1 MAKQTIASIQKRLK
15 KTLDEDR
22 YIHTLGVS
30 YTAASLAMRY
40 EYSVTDAQM
49 AGLLHDCA
57 KCIPKEKQIL
67 LCEKHHIN
75 ISDFEKR
82 NPFLLHAK
90 LGAFLAMRKY
100 GITNKEIISS
110 ILCHTTGKPNMT
122 LLEKIIYIADYIEP
136 QRVKQPHLAEL
147 RKLAF
152 VDVDLALFRILED
165 TLSYLQLVGGEID
178 VMTQKAYEYY
188 KEELN

>member
-1 MAKQTIASIQKRLK
+1 MAKHTIASIQKRLK

-30 YTAASLAMRY
+30 YTACALAMRY
-40 EYSVTDAQM
+40 EYSITDAQM

-57 KCIPKEKQIL
+57 KCIPKEKQVM

-90 LGAFLAMRKY
+90 LGAFFAMRKY
-100 GITNKEIISS
+100 GVTNKEIIGS

-136 QRVKQPHLAEL
+136 QRVKQPHLPEL

-152 VDVDLALFRILED
+152 LDIDQALFQILQD

-178 VMTQKAYEYY
+178 PMTQKAFEYY
-188 KEELN
+188 RDKLK

>member
-136 QRVKQPHLAEL
+136 QRAKQPHLAEL